1 MIPKYLTK
9 MDIEK
14 ILLYKNN
21 LIIKLDVLVLK
32 SIFKS
37 KNVKNY
43 WNLYFS
49 PNLRLKLFFSNL
61 NNISLNFG
69 FLHTLKTN
77 QNSNTLFNSLNYW
90 IVLALNI

>member
-43 WNLYFS
+43 
-49 PNLRLKLFFSNL
+49 
-61 NNISLNFG
+61 
-69 FLHTLKTN
+69 
-77 QNSNTLFNSLNYW
+77 
-90 IVLALNI
+90 